1 MTFSR
6 MSGVS
11 TSRCDLVLIVVAAA
25 ASPTVAVRAVRS
37 TLLRE
42 ASSTATAIR
51 TSHVRR
57 LACSY
62 STAVMNV
69 PVTCDQH
76 PRI

>member
-6 MSGVS
+6 MNGTS
-11 TSRCDLVLIVVAAA
+11 TSRCDPVLIVVAAA
-25 ASPTVAVRAVRS
+25 AFPTVAVRADRS
-37 TLLRE
+37 TLSRE
-42 ASSTATAIR
+42 GTSTATAIR

-69 PVTCDQH
+69 PVTCDQRL
-76 PRI
+76 RI